1 MCVIRASLLMNPGNW
16 QDLMKVEPSLAMF
29 VTCLLQSSNC
39 NAKALARSFLQI
51 NRGLHMAISV
61 YSYTCILYLASCSSC
76 ICSCLR
82 FSFL

>member
-16 QDLMKVEPSLAMF
+16 QDLTKVEPSLAMSA
-29 VTCLLQSSNC
+29 TCLLQSSNC
-39 NAKALARSFLQI
+39 NAKALARSFLHI
-51 NRGLHMAISV
+51 KEDCMANWQSV
-61 YSYTCILYLASCSSC
+61 CILYLASCSSC